1 MKRPFSPLTD
11 LRALAP
17 TSKRARGAASMT
29 AALLMVVAVF
39 ASGCARQAQSTN
51 IVAAGHVEATDVHLS
66 AKVGGRLLEAPFKE
80 GDAVKVGDVVA
91 RLSTTDVEIQ
101 VRQASAERAQAA
113 ADLRLRLAGAR
124 KEDIAEMEAQI
135 RATEA
140 DIAGAQL
147 DLDRMQGLLD
157 RGSGTT
163 KARDDA
169 RTRRNI
175 LEARRGAQHQSLA
188 RLRAG
193 SRPEE
198 VEGARARVAG
208 IDARIAL
215 LEQQIADATVTS
227 LADGVVTSRVAEPGE
242 QLQAGS
248 VICVITKLGEAWLTV
263 YVTDMDLA
271 RIRIG
276 QEAIVTTDGGK
287 TRKGRLTYIAS
298 KAEFTPKNVQTR
310 DERIKLVYRVK
321 VGLDNADGFF
331 KPGMP
336 AEASFEPV
344 GPAQ

>member
-1 MKRPFSPLTD
+1 MKRTLALLT
-11 LRALAP
+11 LAV
-17 TSKRARGAASMT
+17 AGAA
-29 AALLMVVAVF
+29 
-39 ASGCARQAQSTN
+39 GCKAQARSTD
-51 IVAAGHVEATDVHLS
+51 IVAAGHVEATDVHIS
-66 AKVGGRLLEAPFKE
+66 AKVSGRLVEAPLRE
-80 GDAVKVGDVVA
+80 GDAVKAGALLA
-91 RLSTTDVEIQ
+91 RLDTTDIEILI
-101 VRQASAERAQAA
+101 RQANADRAQAD

-157 RGSGTT
+157 RNSGTT

-169 RTRRNI
+169 KTRRSI
-175 LEARRGAQHQSLA
+175 LEARLGAQKQTLA
-188 RLRAG
+188 RLRSG

-198 VEGARARVAG
+198 IDAARARVAS
-208 IDARIAL
+208 IDARIAAL
-215 LEQQIADATVTS
+215 TQQKNDATLMTPT
-227 LADGVVTSRVAEPGE
+227 DGVLTSRVAEPGE
-242 QLQAGS
+242 LLQAGS
-248 VICVITKLGEAWLTV
+248 PICVITQLGDAWLTV
-263 YVTDMDLA
+263 YVTDVDLA

-276 QEAIVTTDGGK
+276 QEATVRTDGGQ

-336 AEASFEPV
+336 AEATFVPV
-344 GPAQ
+344 ESQK

>member
-1 MKRPFSPLTD
+1 MKRSLS
-11 LRALAP
+11 LLVL
-17 TSKRARGAASMT
+17 T
-29 AALLMVVAVF
+29 AAAAVGF
-39 ASGCARQAQSTN
+39 GCLTQTASTN
-51 IVAAGHVEATDVHLS
+51 IVAAGHVEATDIHIS
-66 AKVGGRLLEAPFKE
+66 AKVSGRLVEAPFKE
-80 GDAVKVGDVVA
+80 GDVVKAGDTVA

-101 VRQASAERAQAA
+101 VRQASADHAQAA
-113 ADLRLRLAGAR
+113 AELRLRLAGAR
-124 KEDIAEMEAQI
+124 QEDIAEVEAQI

-147 DLDRMQGLLD
+147 DLARMQGLLD

-169 RTRRNI
+169 GTRRDI
-175 LEARRGAQHQSLA
+175 LEARLAAQRQTLA
-188 RLRAG
+188 RLRSG

-198 VEGARARVAG
+198 IEAARARVASLE
-208 IDARIAL
+208 ARIAMFK
-215 LEQQIADATVTS
+215 QQIADAQVTS
-227 LADGVVTSRVAEPGE
+227 LSDGVLTSRVAEPGE
-242 QLQAGS
+242 QLQVGS
-248 VICVITKLGEAWLTV
+248 PICVITQLTEAWLTV
-263 YVTDMDLA
+263 YVTDVDLA
-271 RIRIG
+271 RIRLG
-276 QEAIVTTDGGK
+276 QEAVVKTDGGQ

-336 AEASFEPV
+336 AEATFQPV

>member
-1 MKRPFSPLTD
+1 MKRTLALLT
-11 LRALAP
+11 LAV
-17 TSKRARGAASMT
+17 AGAAGCK
-29 AALLMVVAVF
+29 AQ
-39 ASGCARQAQSTN
+39 ASSTD
-51 IVAAGHVEATDVHLS
+51 IVAAGHVEATDVHIS
-66 AKVGGRLLEAPFKE
+66 AKVAGRLVEAPLSE
-80 GDAVKVGDVVA
+80 GDAVKAGALLA
-91 RLSTTDVEIQ
+91 RLDTTDIEILI
-101 VRQASAERAQAA
+101 RQASADRAQAE
-113 ADLRLRLAGAR
+113 ADLRLRIAGAR

-157 RGSGTT
+157 RNSGTT

-169 RTRRNI
+169 KTRRSI
-175 LEARRGAQHQSLA
+175 LEARLGAQKQTLA
-188 RLRAG
+188 RLRSG

-198 VEGARARVAG
+198 IDAARARVAS
-208 IDARIAL
+208 IDARIATL
-215 LEQQIADATVTS
+215 TQQKNDATLTS
-227 LADGVVTSRVAEPGE
+227 PTEGVLTSRVAEPGE
-242 QLQAGS
+242 LLQAGS
-248 VICVITKLGEAWLTV
+248 PICVITRLSDAWLTV
-263 YVTDMDLA
+263 YVTDVDLA

-276 QEAIVTTDGGK
+276 QEATVRTDGGQ

-336 AEASFEPV
+336 AEATFVPVEPSK
-344 GPAQ
+344 

>member
-1 MKRPFSPLTD
+1 MKRSLFLLILSGFSV
-11 LRALAP
+11 ASCGAP
-17 TSKRARGAASMT
+17 ARNA
-29 AALLMVVAVF
+29 
-39 ASGCARQAQSTN
+39 N
-51 IVAAGHVEATDVHLS
+51 IVAAGHVEATDVHIS
-66 AKVGGRLLEAPFKE
+66 AKVGGRLIEAPLKE
-80 GDAVKVGDVVA
+80 GDVVKAGAPIA
-91 RLSTTDVEIQ
+91 RLSTTDVEIV
-101 VRQASAERAQAA
+101 VRQATADRAQAA
-113 ADLRLRLAGAR
+113 AELRLRLAGAR

-140 DIAGAQL
+140 DISGAQL

-169 RTRRNI
+169 RTRRSI
-175 LEARRGAQHQSLA
+175 LEARLGAQRQTLA
-188 RLRAG
+188 RLQSG

-198 VEGARARVAG
+198 IEAARARVES
-208 IDARIAL
+208 IEARIAQL
-215 LEQQIADATVTS
+215 QQQISDARVMS
-227 LADGVVTSRVAEPGE
+227 PVDGVLTSRVAEPGE
-242 QLQAGS
+242 QLQVGS
-248 VICVITKLGEAWLTV
+248 PICVITQLTEAWLTV
-263 YVTDMDLA
+263 YVTDVDLA

-276 QEAIVTTDGGK
+276 QEAVVKTDGGQ

-336 AEASFEPV
+336 AEATFEPV

>member
-1 MKRPFSPLTD
+1 MKRSLPL
-11 LRALAP
+11 LPLIAI
-17 TSKRARGAASMT
+17 T
-29 AALLMVVAVF
+29 AF
-39 ASGCARQAQSTN
+39 GCAVETKNPN
-51 IVAAGHVEATDVHLS
+51 IVAAGHVEATDVHIS

-80 GDAVKVGDVVA
+80 GDVVKQGDTLA
-91 RLSTTDVEIQ
+91 RLATTDVEIQ
-101 VRQASAERAQAA
+101 RRQANADRAQAA
-113 ADLRLRLAGAR
+113 AELRLRLAGAR

-169 RTRRNI
+169 QTPRNI
-175 LEARRGAQHQSLA
+175 LEARLGAQEQTLA
-188 RLRAG
+188 RLHSG

-198 VEGARARVAG
+198 IEAARARVASL
-208 IDARIAL
+208 DARIAMF
-215 LEQQIADATVTS
+215 EQQIADATVTS
-227 LADGVVTSRVAEPGE
+227 LADGVLTSRVAEPGE
-242 QLQAGS
+242 QLQPGS
-248 VICVITKLGEAWLTV
+248 PICVITKLSEAWLTV
-263 YVTDMDLA
+263 YVTDIDLA

-276 QEAIVTTDGGK
+276 QEATVTTDGGQ
-287 TRKGRLTYIAS
+287 TRKGKLTYIAA

-336 AEASFEPV
+336 AEATFV
-344 GPAQ
+344 PAGQAQ

>member
-1 MKRPFSPLTD
+1 MKRSLAFLPL
-11 LRALAP
+11 
-17 TSKRARGAASMT
+17 
-29 AALLMVVAVF
+29 VIF
-39 ASGCARQAQSTN
+39 AGIGCAVAPKSPN
-51 IVAAGHVEATDVHLS
+51 IVAAGHVEATDVHIS

-80 GDAVKVGDVVA
+80 GDVVKRGDILA
-91 RLSTTDVEIQ
+91 RLATTDVEIQ
-101 VRQASAERAQAA
+101 LRQATAERAQAA
-113 ADLRLRLAGAR
+113 AELRLRLAGAR

-169 RTRRNI
+169 KTRRNI
-175 LEARRGAQHQSLA
+175 LEARLGAQKQTLA
-188 RLRAG
+188 RLHAG

-198 VEGARARVAG
+198 IEAARARVASL
-208 IDARIAL
+208 DARIAL
-215 LEQQIADATVTS
+215 FQQQIEDATVTS
-227 LADGVVTSRVAEPGE
+227 LADGVLTSRVAEPGE
-242 QLQAGS
+242 QLQPGS
-248 VICVITKLGEAWLTV
+248 PICVITKLSEAWLTV
-263 YVTDMDLA
+263 YVTDLDLA

-276 QEAIVTTDGGK
+276 QEATVTTDGGQ

-336 AEASFEPV
+336 AEATFVPV
-344 GPAQ
+344 DQAQ